1 MTAHAPP
8 SRRTVLTAGLP
19 AAAAVAGVTAL
30 TAPRPARL
38 GAPTGDAE
46 LTRALAPRLDGH
58 RTVAVALREADGSVR
73 FAGFGAD
80 ERREFEIGSVS
91 KTFTGG
97 LLAEAV
103 ARGEVTVESTV
114 AELLG
119 AEADGSDIADVTL
132 AELATHTSGLPRLAP
147 GMLLAGWLGTLRRT
161 DPYAGTDAAE
171 VIDAALA
178 LSPDGRGEQSYSNL
192 GVALLGQL
200 LARTAGTDY
209 AALLSE
215 RILTPLG
222 LEGTYAPITAG
233 GLRRDAPH
241 GHTNTG
247 LGSAPWTLNGSAPAG
262 GIRSTA
268 EDMAAYLAAVAD
280 GTAPGAAAAT
290 EVLHEASG
298 ERTAMTWFLEETGGT
313 PLTWH
318 NGMTGGFAAFA
329 GFVPD
334 SGRGLVILTDT
345 ARSVDEVARDVL
357 SGEVA
362 A

>member
-1 MTAHAPP
+1 
-8 SRRTVLTAGLP
+8 
-19 AAAAVAGVTAL
+19 
-30 TAPRPARL
+30 
-38 GAPTGDAE
+38 GDAE
-46 LTRALAPRLDGH
+46 LARALAPRLDGH

-73 FAGFGAD
+73 VAGFGAD

-91 KTFTGG
+91 KPFTGG

-241 GHTNTG
+241 GHTSTG
-247 LGSAPWTLNGSAPAG
+247 LGSAPWTLNGYAPPG
-262 GIRSTA
+262 GSRSTA
-268 EDMAAYLAAVAD
+268 EDMAAYLAAGAH

-357 SGEVA
+357 SGEV
-362 A
+362 